1 MENTNLQRKEIPGNN
16 LIKFLIP
23 SFIGL
28 LLFVIPL
35 PYGNIIPLEGLS
47 TYNIGIGF
55 LAELIKIVFSDY
67 LPTFAMIIIVMSALL
82 SLIGKVINIKNEFI
96 NSLLNVSPFWLIC
109 RILGAIFVVMAV
121 FNIGPEFIIS
131 EATGQTMLSLLPS
144 LLAIFFV
151 SGFLLPLVVDF
162 GLMDFLGILIS
173 KSMYKMFLVPGRAAI
188 DAVSSWLGDGT
199 LGIMITN
206 TQYKQGYYTAKEA
219 AIISV
224 CFSLVSLPF
233 STVIA
238 DQLGFMPLFVPFY
251 GTVCIASL
259 ACALIM
265 PRIFPLNKFKNETYN
280 NVEHLKEDLVPDN
293 MNIFEFALDK
303 ALTRASNAPSFEQI
317 LNNGFKTV
325 MDMYLALLPLV
336 MAWGTLSLI
345 VAEFTPFFHIIS
357 VPIVYVL
364 KLLQIPNAIEAAPAV
379 LVGFTDM
386 FLPSIMVSSDN
397 IAEITKFIIGALSI
411 SQLVYLTETGAVI
424 LKSDIPIKFK
434 DLFLIFLTRT
444 IIALPIITIAAKL
457 IFR

>member
-151 SGFLLPLVVDF
+151 SGFVLPLVVDF

-173 KSMYKMFLVPGRAAI
+173 KYMYKMFLVPGRAAI